1 MSLTLIRRIKTMTG
15 DSHKFR
21 YEGSIFP
28 WRGRAGTVIPA
39 WACIDI
45 LRKMGWNDFR
55 YNSPLR
61 MWEAKTPDGQLVSL
75 CLNVMRGLVIHAVY
89 DHERNLRKPFDNTQ
103 HS

>member
-1 MSLTLIRRIKTMTG
+1 MSLTLIGRIKRMTG
-15 DSHKFR
+15 DSVKFR

-45 LRKMGWNDFR
+45 LRKLGWDKFR
-55 YNSPLR
+55 FNPALR
-61 MWEAKTPDGQLVSL
+61 LWEAESPEGWKVSL
-75 CLNVMRGLVIHAVY
+75 CLNVMRSLVIHAVY
-89 DHERNLRKPFDNTQ
+89 DHERNLRKPLDNTQ